1 MNSIIAEKIQFV
13 RKTMRSVHMS
23 RFRMMLLSAF
33 LLMFLSAAVWAQ
45 DAQLSD
51 VPSENAEYNF
61 SIWEAAAGL
70 SGGSNVRFPQ
80 ELPSYM
86 LLNPAVFNPLGVPV
100 VEAGYS
106 GIIEGAGNG
115 YSGHRASLWSN
126 IPIASGQINSGFEFQ
141 SLATTLA
148 NTGSAAR
155 LHAGWSNSFRDSFLL
170 GAGLETGLSQGRNG
184 TDWTLSAKLGVSQN
198 LGTVGPFDT
207 FKWNAAFTN
216 LGKEMTTPGG
226 AFYRSPFTLRGGVH
240 GQIVLNDNFTLSNGV
255 LLAFPGMRDFMFNL
269 QSSLEFRERLALS
282 LSWGLD
288 IGQQVNDQYQNSSLL
303 PRVSLSYSMFNRA
316 HPDLDIN
323 TSLYSPYSGHTAFSV
338 GAAMPLKRV
347 DRDGPEISL
356 EMPEQIFISP
366 NNDGRQ
372 DNWDQA
378 LEVEDPS
385 GVSRMEIHLKSG
397 SETLFTQSW
406 EIEPVAEEGLYG
418 LVKEVLQ
425 GSRTAVIPESV
436 LISGKNDSG
445 DVLPDGTYQFS
456 ITATDVL
463 GNRSELNPAEVVIDT
478 MQPEIE
484 IADLSVQDKIFSPN
498 NDGNKDELL
507 IPQQGSKE
515 QLWDQTIYD
524 ATGNPV
530 WTNQIRES
538 SLDQLSW
545 DGFSDQGNRLPDGV
559 YRYEVV
565 SRDRAGNE
573 NRAEV
578 NNIII
583 NSVVSPV
590 RIDLADS
597 YFSPNGDGV
606 KDSLTLLPIPESREG
621 IRSWSIQILDDREEQ
636 VTTLNGEGAPSARV
650 EFDGR
655 STDGEVLPQGRYRAR
670 FILEYFSGNTPRAL
684 SPWFNLDV
692 TAPEISLELESDLFS
707 PNNDNRSDVLT
718 IYQESSEEQL
728 WEARIVEAEDNAPVK
743 EYSFRGR
750 ADFELTWDGRDS
762 DGALAPDGTYRYIIQ
777 SRDRAGN
784 SVEASSPVF
793 TLDTSDAEVL
803 VNAGYDAFSP
813 NGDGN
818 KDVQEFTTRVS
829 NNDQV
834 ESYRFTIEN
843 VDGEQLRSI
852 SGTGEVPENISWD
865 GRDDQGRPVEDNLYI
880 AKLEVELRNRSVGSA
895 QTRSF
900 QLDTVYPEISLDSDY
915 LIFSPNGDENKDS
928 LTIRQRSTPEELFE
942 ARILNAEGEAVRS
955 YFWEGSI
962 ENLTWDGLDEFG
974 NLAPNGEY
982 SYEIRVEDPAG
993 NVALERIEGIELDS
1007 RNTSVFLTL
1016 SENGISPNGDGFKDS
1031 LEIGLYTNITEG
1043 IDTWA
1048 LAIFGE
1054 GGNLIAEYGGNSLS
1068 EQEEISFDGRNE
1080 DGEIVEGQMYAQ
1092 FSVLYT
1098 KGDNPQAKSS
1108 LFRVDNSGPDQ
1119 TVRVNP
1125 VPFSPDGDGI
1135 ADVLTIDI
1143 DAEDPA
1149 GIAGWRLGIY
1159 DRVGNLF
1166 KEFSSN
1172 GAPEEDILWDGLS
1185 DDGERVI
1192 SAEDY
1197 RYEFESID
1205 RLGNESSSEGLI
1217 PIDIL
1222 VIKDGNNYKV
1232 AISNITFEPNSPRII
1247 VGGPTAV
1254 GQRNESIIERLIEV
1268 FSKYPQYRIVIEG
1281 HANNISGT
1289 EREEVEELQPLSTGR
1304 AQAVKDQL
1312 VERGMDPTRIDVV
1325 GRGGTMPLVPFS
1337 DEENRW
1343 KNRRVEFILIR

>member
-1 MNSIIAEKIQFV
+1 MQFV
-13 RKTMRSVHMS
+13 RKIMRNTKMS
-23 RFRMMLLSAF
+23 SCRITVLATLLLIF
-33 LLMFLSAAVWAQ
+33 TAVGIWAQ
-45 DAQLSD
+45 NAELSD
-51 VPSENAEYNF
+51 IPSENAEYNF
-61 SIWEAAAGL
+61 SIWEGASGL
-70 SGGSNVRFPQ
+70 TAGSNVRFPQ

-100 VEAGYS
+100 
-106 GIIEGAGNG
+106 IEGGYTGVIEGGGNG
-115 YSGHRASLWSN
+115 YSGHRASVWSN
-126 IPIASGQINSGFEFQ
+126 IPIASGQINGGLEFQ

-148 NTGSAAR
+148 NTGTAAR

-170 GAGLETGLSQGRNG
+170 GVGLETGLSQGPDG
-184 TDWTLSAKLGVSQN
+184 TDWTLSGKLGVTQN
-198 LGTVGPFDT
+198 LGALGPFNS
-207 FKWNAAFTN
+207 FRWNAAFTN

-240 GQIVLNDNFTLSNGV
+240 GRIRLSDNFTLSNGV

-282 LSWGLD
+282 LSWGMD
-288 IGQQVNDQYQNSSLL
+288 IGQQINDQYQNSSLL
-303 PRVSLSYSMFNRA
+303 PRISLSYSMFNRA
-316 HPDLDIN
+316 HPDLDIT
-323 TSLYSPYSGHTAFSV
+323 TSLYSPYPGHTAFSV

-347 DRDGPEISL
+347 DRDGPEITL
-356 EMPEQIFISP
+356 DIPDEIYLSP

-372 DNWDQA
+372 DNWAQP
-378 LEVEDPS
+378 LEVVDPS
-385 GVSRMEIHLKSG
+385 GVSLMKISLSSG
-397 SETLFTQSW
+397 GETLFTQSW
-406 EIEPVAEEGLYG
+406 EIEPVAEQGLYG
-418 LVKEVLQ
+418 LVQEVLQ
-425 GSRTAVIPESV
+425 GSRTATIPDSI
-436 LISGKNDSG
+436 LISGKNDTG
-445 DVLPDGTYQFS
+445 DVLDDGSYQFS
-456 ITATDVL
+456 ITAVDVL
-463 GNRSELNPAEVVIDT
+463 GNRTELSPSQVIIDT
-478 MQPEIE
+478 MKPEIE
-484 IADLSVQDKIFSPN
+484 ISELSVQEKIFSPN
-498 NDGNKDELL
+498 NDGNKDVLQ
-507 IPQQGSKE
+507 IPQTGSSE
-515 QLWDQTIYD
+515 QLWQQTISD
-524 ATGNPV
+524 AAGNPV
-530 WTNQIRES
+530 WTNTIQEAA
-538 SLDQLSW
+538 LEQLTW
-545 DGFSDQGNRLPDGV
+545 DGFSDEGNRLPDGV
-559 YRYEVV
+559 YSYDVV

-597 YFSPNGDGV
+597 YFSPNGDDV

-621 IRSWSIQILDDREEQ
+621 IRNWSIEILDDREQQ
-636 VTTLNGEGAPSARV
+636 VTSLDGQGAPAARV

-655 STDGEVLPQGRYRAR
+655 GQDGEVLPEGRYRAR

-692 TAPEISLELESDLFS
+692 TAPEISIELESDLFS

-718 IYQESSEEQL
+718 IFQESSEEQL
-728 WEARIVEAEDNAPVK
+728 WEARIIAAEENSAVK

-762 DGALAPDGTYRYIIQ
+762 DGALAPDGDYRYVIQ

-784 SVEASSPVF
+784 SVEVASRNF

-813 NGDGN
+813 NGDGS
-818 KDVQEFTTRVS
+818 KDIQEFTTRVS

-834 ESYRFTIEN
+834 DSYRFIIQN
-843 VDGEQLRSI
+843 VDGEAVRSI
-852 SGTGEVPENISWD
+852 SGNGEVPETVSWD
-865 GRDDQGRPVEDNLYI
+865 GRDDQGRPVEDSLYI
-880 AKLEVELRNRSVGSA
+880 ARLEVELRNRSIGSA

-900 QLDTVYPEISLDSDY
+900 ELDTVYPDISLESDY
-915 LIFSPNGDENKDS
+915 LIFSPNGDESKDAI
-928 LTIRQRSTPEELFE
+928 TIRQRSNPEELFE
-942 ARILNAEGEAVRS
+942 ARILDSAGEVVRS
-955 YFWEGSI
+955 YFWEGNI
-962 ENLTWDGLDEFG
+962 EDLTWDGLDEFG

-982 SYEIRVEDPAG
+982 RYEIRVEDPAG
-993 NVALERIEGIELDS
+993 NVAQKSIEGIELDS

-1016 SENGISPNGDGFKDS
+1016 SENGISPNGDGFKDN
-1031 LEIGLYTNITEG
+1031 LDIGLYTNITEG

-1048 LAIFGE
+1048 LTIYGE
-1054 GGNLIAEYGGNSLS
+1054 GGNRIVDYGGNSLD
-1068 EQEEISFDGRNE
+1068 EQEEIRFDGRNE
-1080 DGEIVEGQMYAQ
+1080 AGEIVEGQMYAQ

-1125 VPFSPDGDGI
+1125 IPFSPDGDGI
-1135 ADVLTIDI
+1135 ADVLTIDL
-1143 DAEDPA
+1143 DSEDPA

-1166 KEFSSN
+1166 KEFSSD

-1205 RLGNESSSEGLI
+1205 RLGNQSRSEGII

-1254 GQRNESIIERLIEV
+1254 GQRNEAIIDRLIEV

-1312 VERGMDPTRIDVV
+1312 VERGMDPDRVDVV
-1325 GRGGTMPLVPFS
+1325 GKGGTIPLVPFS